1 MNLIRSLNRS
11 VLLLLC
17 AIAIA
22 AAPALRAETPPDQM
36 KAAGAVTLTTGLLDK
51 MDASITALSADDAA
65 KKELSTASADPSIN
79 PDNWGSSIEAKCPK
93 TAAIFKSSGTSA
105 DDFGKA
111 LFAIMAISMSEDM
124 AKSEDK
130 TVKANAEFMTA
141 NKERVE
147 KTFGKFMELS
157 MPFDKGEK

>member
-1 MNLIRSLNRS
+1 
-11 VLLLLC
+11 
-17 AIAIA
+17 
-22 AAPALRAETPPDQM
+22 M
-36 KAAGAVTLTTGLLDK
+36 KAAGAITLTTGLLDK
-51 MDASITALSADDAA
+51 MDAAITALSANDEA
-65 KKELSTASADPSIN
+65 KKELSTASADPSFN
-79 PDNWGSSIEAKCPK
+79 PDNWGSSVEAKCPK
-93 TAAIFKSSGTSA
+93 AAAIFKSSGITA

-130 TVKANAEFMTA
+130 TVKANSDFMNA

-157 MPFDKGEK
+157 MPSDKGDK